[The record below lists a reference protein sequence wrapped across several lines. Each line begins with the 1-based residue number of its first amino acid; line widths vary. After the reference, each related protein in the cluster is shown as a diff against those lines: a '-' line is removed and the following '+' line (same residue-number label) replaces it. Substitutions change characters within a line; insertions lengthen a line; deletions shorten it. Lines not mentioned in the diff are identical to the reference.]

1 MTDEHCVKN
10 GIKNLKGKN
19 IKKLARVTD
28 EHCGKNDIKELQ
40 V

>member
-1 MTDEHCVKN
+1 MNIVVKN
-10 GIKNLKGKN
+10 GIKNTKGKN

-28 EHCGKNDIKELQ
+28 EYCGENDIKELQ

>member
-1 MTDEHCVKN
+1 MKTTKKN
-10 GIKNLKGKN
+10 VFYKNTKGKN
-19 IKKLARVTD
+19 IKKLAHVTD